1 MSNSIENLL
10 EPRADKNGRLF
21 IKGTRISVNFIARFW
36 RMGIGAEEIIED
48 YEHLAPEGVYAA
60 LTYYFAN
67 REELDAEIDAEIEEE
82 RRLIKE
88 HKRSNR
94 EKELLAA

>member
-1 MSNSIENLL
+1 MNKSIDKLL
-10 EPRADKNGRLF
+10 ETRADKKGRLF

-36 RMGIGAEEIIED
+36 RMGIGAEEIIEN

-82 RRLIKE
+82 NRLIKE
-88 HKRSNR
+88 HKRSSRN
-94 EKELLAA
+94 KELLAA